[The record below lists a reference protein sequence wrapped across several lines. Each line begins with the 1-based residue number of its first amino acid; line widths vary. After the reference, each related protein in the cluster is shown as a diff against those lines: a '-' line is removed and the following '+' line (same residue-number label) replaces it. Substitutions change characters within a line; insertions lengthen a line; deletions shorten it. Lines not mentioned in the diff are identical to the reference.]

1 MLRPADQSGDPS
13 ARSSLLRGLA
23 LLDLFSEHD
32 VELSISEMARR
43 SGIPKSTTHRLV
55 GDLESW
61 GALERGPRGMRLGV
75 RLFELGHLVP
85 DHAKLRELTIPYAH
99 TLNEITRL
107 TCNVAVPKGS
117 EIIYIEKIS
126 PAAHRVNHYRPGG
139 RAPMHATGLGKA
151 ILAFS
156 SPALVESVLSGP
168 LEARTGRTI
177 TRPDQL
183 RRELARIRE
192 SRIAY
197 DVEESRP
204 GLFCVAA
211 PVFARRRTVVG
222 AISVTGATELA
233 QARQFAPVVRST
245 AMAISRALDAGGRH
259 RAAS

>member
-1 MLRPADQSGDPS
+1 MLRPASQDEDTAADHSP
-13 ARSSLLRGLA
+13 SSLSRGLA

-55 GDLESW
+55 GDLQRW
-61 GALERGPRGMRLGV
+61 GALERGLRGMRLGV

-85 DHAKLRELTIPYAH
+85 THAKLRELSIPYAH
-99 TLNEITRL
+99 NLNEVTHL
-107 TCNVAVPKGS
+107 TCNFAVREGT

-126 PAAHRVNHYRPGG
+126 TPALRVTHYRPGG

-156 SPALVESVLSGP
+156 DPTFVDSVLAGP
-168 LEARTGRTI
+168 LEARTRKTI
-177 TRPDQL
+177 TRPEVL
-183 RRELARIRE
+183 RRELATIRE
-192 SRIAY
+192 SKVAF
-197 DVEESRP
+197 DNEESRP

-222 AISVTGATELA
+222 AISVTGATALA
-233 QARQFAPVVRST
+233 QAQHFAPAVRTT
-245 AMAISRALDAGGRH
+245 AMAISRALDHPRP
-259 RAAS
+259 RR